1 MRVWVQ
7 IIGLLAM
14 LVFGIFIGMDVAE
27 RNMQKMQGIEGAPR
41 AIQITPQEGK
51 IEISVF
57 GQTIGSEEASAKAG
71 SENPGKSTGRE
82 MREGTNYLA
91 ETGNQVGTMI
101 RELLREL
108 ADRLFAW
115 TRS

>member
-27 RNMQKMQGIEGAPR
+27 RNMQKMQGIEGCAR

-51 IEISVF
+51 IEISRLRTNHRIRRSVGESRF
-57 GQTIGSEEASAKAG
+57 KES
-71 SENPGKSTGRE
+71 GKKRWSGNEGR
-82 MREGTNYLA
+82 
-91 ETGNQVGTMI
+91 NQLSG
-101 RELLREL
+101 
-108 ADRLFAW
+108 
-115 TRS
+115 

>member
-7 IIGLLAM
+7 IIGLLVM

-27 RNMQKMQGIEGAPR
+27 RNMQKMQGMEGAPR

-57 GQTIGSEEASAKAG
+57 GQTINSEEASASTA
-71 SENPGKSTGRE
+71 SEGQSKNVQEEIK
-82 MREGTNYLA
+82 EGTNYLA
-91 ETGNQVGTMI
+91 VTGNQVGLTI
-101 RELLREL
+101 RKLLREL
-108 ADRLFAW
+108 ADWMFAW
-115 TRS
+115 ARS